1 MTLRFILAAA
11 ATVSVCGCAHP
22 VDRADAP
29 AFGASL
35 KAMMAAQAE
44 PTAPTTQA
52 PEASGAAGARAV
64 DAMNNGAPPS
74 PPPTINM
81 NVTTTN
87 SAH

>member
-11 ATVSVCGCAHP
+11 ATASLCGCAHP
-22 VDRADAP
+22 IDRADAP
-29 AFGASL
+29 GFGASV

-44 PTAPTTQA
+44 PTAPSTQA
-52 PEASGAAGARAV
+52 PEGSGAAGARAV
-64 DAMNNGAPPS
+64 AANNNGAPPS

-87 SAH
+87 SSH